1 MKVWHIKEF
10 WINCLILLSNQIRFF
25 WIRGW
30 SLLSDCVLYIG
41 HGIYTVIV
49 GRHWSCSPSFLSAA
63 VQLLSFVILSC
74 LSHKHTQTHTH
85 YSSKMME
92 AMFDKITLWSK
103 RCFLFFRADSSVQW
117 FIHVGQLHEC
127 DIKRHNIR
135 SLCLSLFLASCSHI
149 TVIPIAKTYWKCF
162 HSCMYL
168 SCSIHNSLIFIN
180 HFFPLPFNS
189 QFGLWAETM
198 FSTDFDIV
206 WVQFNG

>member
-1 MKVWHIKEF
+1 MRCWDAVQTFVWENGIKHKLGLMKVWHIKEF

-135 SLCLSLFLASCSHI
+135 SLCLSLSGLLFPYYCNSHCQNI
-149 TVIPIAKTYWKCF
+149 LK
-162 HSCMYL
+162 
-168 SCSIHNSLIFIN
+168 
-180 HFFPLPFNS
+180 
-189 QFGLWAETM
+189 M
-198 FSTDFDIV
+198 FSFLYVSVMLNT
-206 WVQFNG
+206 